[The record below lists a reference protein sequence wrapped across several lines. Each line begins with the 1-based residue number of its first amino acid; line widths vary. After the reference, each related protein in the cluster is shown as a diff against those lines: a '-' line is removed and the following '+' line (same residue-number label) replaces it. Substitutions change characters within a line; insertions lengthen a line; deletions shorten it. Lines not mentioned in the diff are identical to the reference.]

1 MPARTGA
8 EFLGRLASTRT
19 HVEIQGETLVGGVAS
34 HPAFANVVRTY
45 AGLFARQHD
54 PEYRN
59 ILTYPSPATGDP
71 VATSFLV
78 PRTLQD
84 LVQRRQEFKTC
95 VDRSTAILCR
105 YDEL

>member
-8 EFLGRLASTRT
+8 QFLDRLASTRT

-45 AGLFARQHD
+45 AGLFDMQHD

-59 ILTYPSPATGDP
+59 ILTYPSPTSGEP
-71 VATSFLV
+71 VATSFLI
-78 PRTLQD
+78 PRIADD
-84 LVQRRQEFKTC
+84 LVKRRLAFKAWAERL
-95 VDRSTAILCR
+95 VA
-105 YDEL
+105 